1 MNFTFQARI
10 IVLEIVGQKTI
21 PVFSLWQYHC
31 TDSKELL
38 LVTVGILDYLHNNV
52 KLRAKFEC
60 QG

>member
-38 LVTVGILDYLHNNV
+38 LVTVGILSAQIGTVERLS
-52 KLRAKFEC
+52 A
-60 QG
+60 Q

>member
-1 MNFTFQARI
+1 M
-10 IVLEIVGQKTI
+10 GQKSI

-38 LVTVGILDYLHNNV
+38 LVTVGIFDYLHNNV